1 MAVLAAAAAALALG
15 LMIALGV
22 KLWTSLKPSPT
33 AGPSTTISTTTTAC
47 PSLTLERRAC
57 PWTPEGYA
65 VEPCGP
71 GFCWDGGPQGSLAC
85 KQEEDVPNSGRTYTS
100 DLVCNEGYVAERDPC
115 TNVILRCVP
124 Q

>member
-1 MAVLAAAAAALALG
+1 MVALVVIAAVVAALVVG
-15 LMIALGV
+15 LMIAIGLR
-22 KLWTSLKPSPT
+22 LWGARTPAPT
-33 AGPSTTISTTTTAC
+33 ASASVSASAC
-47 PSLTLERRAC
+47 PTPTLERRAC